1 LFIWAKFLILYERQS
16 FVKAKNNYTIQKKE
30 SFCVQGSMKIKL
42 LRVIN
47 FKVTYMKK
55 ILLLTVLSATMLT
68 SCVSKKKYVELETE
82 LSNTQSNLQRTA
94 MEKEEAQRK
103 LDAIEVRVADYN
115 AKINSLKESNDEK
128 MEMNDLTA
136 MSNNT
141 KAKMRTTLAKVDP
154 AELAKAKTL
163 EDSINLAVSYNLKK
177 SITDETESDDV
188 QITIDKTVVMINVSD
203 KLLFRS
209 GSYRINPK
217 ANNLM
222 KKLAEVINSEP
233 SMEVMV
239 EGHTDSQTLVPGS
252 YIQDNWDLSVR
263 RATSVVRLLQDKY
276 NVAPEK
282 LIAAGRSKYVP
293 LVENTSKENMA
304 KNRRTRIVIIPNLDK
319 FFALLDSEE

>member
-1 LFIWAKFLILYERQS
+1 
-16 FVKAKNNYTIQKKE
+16 
-30 SFCVQGSMKIKL
+30 
-42 LRVIN
+42 
-47 FKVTYMKK
+47 MKK

-115 AKINSLKESNDEK
+115 AKINSLKESNDDK

-154 AELAKAKTL
+154 SELAKAKTL

-177 SITDETESDDV
+177 SITDDMESDDV
-188 QITIDKTVVMINVSD
+188 QITVDKTVVMINVSD
-203 KLLFRS
+203 KLLFKS

-222 KKLAEVINSEP
+222 QKLAEVINSEP

-239 EGHTDSQTLVPGS
+239 EGHTDSQTMVPGS
-252 YIQDNWDLSVR
+252 HIQDNWDLSVR
-263 RATSVVRLLQDKY
+263 RSTTIVRLLQDKY

-282 LIAAGRSKYVP
+282 LIAAGRSSYAP
-293 LVENTSKENMA
+293 LVENSSKENMA

-319 FFALLDSEE
+319 FFALLDSEK